1 MFEIND
7 AALIHEDAKEHRGL
21 LGITH
26 MGFNRKEN
34 RIAQPARP
42 MNHIIQTLQCA
53 HANWSHSTHDDVDKL
68 CGAQLRLSAGQLVA
82 DIHWTCQS
90 AKNIKHTCK

>member
-7 AALIHEDAKEHRGL
+7 AALNHEDGKEHRGL

-68 CGAQLRLSAGQLVA
+68 CGSVKVISWSACG
-82 DIHWTCQS
+82 
-90 AKNIKHTCK
+90 